1 MNVSIYIKST
11 GQIIQHRSV
20 QHNNELDVLSGDY
33 GYVEGS
39 HPLLLS
45 KWNGSEVVSYT
56 PPYPAGK
63 HEAEVRRKRDLLLF
77 DCDWTQATDSPL
89 SDSKKAEWATYRQAL
104 RDLMDSYTDSEA
116 NDLDSVTFPTPPP

>member
-20 QHNNELDVLSGDY
+20 QSASELDVLSSDY

-45 KWNGSEVVSYT
+45 KWDGSKVVSYT

-63 HEAEVRRKRDLLLF
+63 HEAEVRMKRNLLLV
-77 DCDWTQATDSPL
+77 DCDWTQAADSPL
-89 SDSKKAEWATYRQAL
+89 TDSKKAEWATYRQAL
-104 RDLMDSYTDSEA
+104 RDLLSSYTDSA
-116 NDLDSVTFPTPPP
+116 DNDLDSVSFPTPPS